1 MSLRLEDLPTR
12 FLPFDEQVDSRI
24 IIDTYAWNRF
34 NPNRQVSLSAL
45 GKAKKSPRIT
55 GEDSDDDYDD
65 EDEEYDYEYDEDDSD
80 DEYEDLQ
87 DARCGPSNNEKLLAS
102 LSKDQLLLCSTSL
115 KGYSLKNKKWRT

>member
-1 MSLRLEDLPTR
+1 MKVCRLA

-45 GKAKKSPRIT
+45 GRAKKSLRIT
-55 GEDSDDDYDD
+55 GGDSDDEIDDYDD

-80 DEYEDLQ
+80 DEYEDMQ
-87 DARCGPSNNEKLLAS
+87 DAGCGPSNNEKILAS
-102 LSKDQLLLCSTSL
+102 LTKEQLLLCSTSL